1 MSSLALATTRG
12 SCASSRTGWWR
23 CRCSRCPVARAGRGI
38 RHRRDRAAAIPRAAR
53 SVLARGGLPP
63 GAAPRSRGVMRPPVP
78 AALPVV
84 LAALAL
90 VSGCAVGPNFRG
102 PAPPTVEGYARPSLA
117 PATAAVDIAGGEQQ
131 RLAPEGDV
139 PHDWWTLFRSPGL
152 TRLVDQALRASPTL
166 VASQQALRQAMELV
180 AAQRGAFFPTVQ
192 GSFSPSYQQVS

>member
-1 MSSLALATTRG
+1 M
-12 SCASSRTGWWR
+12 
-23 CRCSRCPVARAGRGI
+23 
-38 RHRRDRAAAIPRAAR
+38 RR
-53 SVLARGGLPP
+53 
-63 GAAPRSRGVMRPPVP
+63 PVP

-139 PHDWWTLFRSPGL
+139 PHDWWTLFRSSGL

-192 GSFSPSYQQVS
+192 GSFSPSYQRVSKTLANPLAEPDVFRYSLYTSQVTVTFAPDVFGGNRRQVEAVLGRAAAQRLPLEGA